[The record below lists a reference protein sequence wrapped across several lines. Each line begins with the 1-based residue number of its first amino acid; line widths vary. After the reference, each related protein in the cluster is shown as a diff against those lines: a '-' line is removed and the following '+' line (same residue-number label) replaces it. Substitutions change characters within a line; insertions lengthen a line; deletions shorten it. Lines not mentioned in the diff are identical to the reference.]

1 MLSLS
6 HETSPPKSIIRD
18 LYIISPVQVKWT
30 PNNLI
35 SSAGPSPFL
44 EELPPQPVPSTQ
56 EPTCPSPS
64 PSSQTQENPFT
75 IKPRYTIT
83 VLRLTFLLLLRRTSS
98 NLPPTSF
105 SLLGIHLPKKKSIKA
120 RVQTSRKVA

>member
-18 LYIISPVQVKWT
+18 LYIISPIQVKWT

-44 EELPPQPVPSTQ
+44 EELPPHPVPSTQ

-64 PSSQTQENPFT
+64 PSSQTQSIHNHL
-75 IKPRYTIT
+75 PRYSIS
-83 VLRLTFLLLLRRTSS
+83 VLKLTFPLLLCRTNS
-98 NLPPTSF
+98 NLPPVSL
-105 SLLGIHLPKKKSIKA
+105 SLLGVHLPKKKSNKA
-120 RVQTSRKVA
+120 RVRTSRKTA